1 MQRDRDQFRAES
13 QDLGWAAWFL
23 LQCLVWAVA
32 VAMLAVLD
40 ALGHPMW
47 SLLSALMGATGG
59 LGLARAYHRYRGRK
73 TREG

>member
-1 MQRDRDQFRAES
+1 MQRDRDRFLAES
-13 QDLGWAAWFL
+13 QNLGWAAWFL
-23 LQCLVWAVA
+23 LQCRVWVVA
-32 VAMLAVLD
+32 VAMLAVLA

-47 SLLSALMGATGG
+47 SLLSALISATGG